1 MKDRLNRRGYI
12 KTLFGLALLVAIAFV
27 VISFGKPYY
36 RYYTLRSFTHD
47 ELLMDV
53 GAANLVKENVLK
65 RAAQLGIPLDENS
78 LEVTRDDFKKTVT
91 VKAHWSE
98 VVDFWGY
105 YSKTLHFR
113 LKEQY

>member
-1 MKDRLNRRGYI
+1 
-12 KTLFGLALLVAIAFV
+12 
-27 VISFGKPYY
+27 
-36 RYYTLRSFTHD
+36 
-47 ELLMDV
+47 
-53 GAANLVKENVLK
+53 VLK